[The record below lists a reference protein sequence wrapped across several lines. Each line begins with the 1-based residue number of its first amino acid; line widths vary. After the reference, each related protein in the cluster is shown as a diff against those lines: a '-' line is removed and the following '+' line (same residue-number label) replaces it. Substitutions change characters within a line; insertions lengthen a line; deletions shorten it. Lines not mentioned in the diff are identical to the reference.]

1 TPCFQGLSSLSG
13 LADFTGPRCRLQVAA
28 GPSSLYLVP
37 ELRRYGSIS
46 LRTDE
51 ELRTARVSAHL
62 QQITL
67 DVSNRPLSVA
77 VRESAPLLALSF
89 AQWPVP
95 SRLWSRAL
103 RFRPRPGTFLQSH
116 QSFPELGEW
125 QQTLASNILCRQ
137 ASSCRS
143 SAEDRAV
150 EACVSRCLPTHV
162 LPGCVSPSSE
172 HSATRDRKCK
182 SSQYPPL

>member
-1 TPCFQGLSSLSG
+1 MH
-13 LADFTGPRCRLQVAA
+13 
-28 GPSSLYLVP
+28 
-37 ELRRYGSIS
+37 ELWPNKRFKAI
-46 LRTDE
+46 RTQRWRAPKSDE
-51 ELRTARVSAHL
+51 ELRRLELVVYL

-95 SRLWSRAL
+95 SRLWSRAR

-116 QSFPELGEW
+116 QSFPESEGW
-125 QQTLASNILCRQ
+125 QQTLASNIPGRQ
-137 ASSCRS
+137 ASFCRW

-150 EACVSRCLPTHV
+150 EASVRRCLPTHV
-162 LPGCVSPSSE
+162 LPGCVSLASE
-172 HSATRDRKCK
+172 HPATRDRKCK

>member
-1 TPCFQGLSSLSG
+1 MSRSAGVGTQWTYSVNR
-13 LADFTGPRCRLQVAA
+13 RC
-28 GPSSLYLVP
+28 
-37 ELRRYGSIS
+37 
-46 LRTDE
+46 
-51 ELRTARVSAHL
+51 ARAIKV
-62 QQITL
+62 ITL
-67 DVSNRPLSVA
+67 DASNRPLYVA

-116 QSFPELGEW
+116 QSFPESEGW

-137 ASSCRS
+137 ASFYRW

-150 EACVSRCLPTHV
+150 EAYVRRCLPTHG

-172 HSATRDRKCK
+172 RPATRDRKCK